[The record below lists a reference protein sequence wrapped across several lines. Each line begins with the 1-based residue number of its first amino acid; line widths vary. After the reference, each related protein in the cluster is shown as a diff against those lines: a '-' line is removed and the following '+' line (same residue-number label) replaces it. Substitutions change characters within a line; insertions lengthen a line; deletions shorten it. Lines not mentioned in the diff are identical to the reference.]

1 MDDRSKTKDQLI
13 QELSELRAR
22 LEDTNEN
29 QAYQAAREAEEAL
42 RISEEKYRSIFE
54 NATEGIFQST
64 TGGRFINV
72 NPAFAKMCGFNT
84 PDEMLAMVHDISTQH
99 YANTD
104 ERKIFVEL
112 IEKNGRIENFVHQV
126 LRKDGEKIWVSTNAR
141 AVKDENGKITRYEGT
156 HENITKRKQAEEE
169 LKKNEDML
177 ESIFRA
183 APIGIGIVHDRILGW
198 TNEHLSTITGYSQN
212 DLTGQSARILYPS
225 DEEFKRVGDVKYRQ
239 IERKGIGSVET
250 HWLKKDGSVIDI
262 FLSSSYVN
270 PSNPSAGLVFTALDI
285 TERKATE
292 NKLHYYTGLLH
303 LVLDVST
310 SFINLS
316 PGELDTGINHALK
329 MIGEFVKVDRSYLFQ
344 FHEGGQKMDNTHEW
358 CSHGTSPQIQR
369 LQEITI
375 DDMPWFFGQIQ
386 KLDCVHIPEVD
397 KLPEGAYA
405 EKREFQIEDIKSL
418 ITVPII
424 HSGSLLGFLGLDS
437 VRKQKD
443 WSLEEISLLKVVGE
457 IFANVLVHKR
467 SEDARN
473 ALLAAIPDIMFRL
486 SADSTFLDFNS
497 PNSDDLLLSPE
508 QFLGRKASEV
518 LSPDLASLTEKKL
531 NETLASGKLVTYEY
545 ETVAGD
551 KKKYWEAR
559 MAVCG
564 KDQIMSI
571 IRDITERKL
580 FEERLIE
587 SEERY
592 RTSIENSNDGV
603 AIVQGDRHLYVNR
616 KFVEIFGFDSAD
628 EIIGQPVTLT
638 VHPDDREKV
647 AEINRKRQG
656 DGRVP
661 SRYEFKGLKKNG
673 DVVTVE
679 VSATRTTYSGESMSL
694 VYLRDVTE
702 RRSLE
707 AQLLHAQK
715 MEAVGQLAGGV
726 AHDFNNILTAIIG
739 YGSLLHMK
747 MREDEPIRVYAE
759 HILASAQKA
768 THLTQ
773 GLLAFSRKQILN
785 PEPANI
791 NEILLNV
798 RRLLSRTIG
807 EDIEL
812 IILAEEGEL
821 SILADV
827 VQIEQVLMN
836 LAINARDAMPDGGTL
851 TIGIESVHMDP
862 SFVRRNNFG
871 KPGHYVCIS
880 VADTG
885 IGMDESTK
893 ERIFEPFFTTK
904 EVGKGTGLGLSMVYG
919 IINQHNG
926 FLRVLSEP
934 HKGTTFEI
942 YLPLIRAQA
951 SVEKK
956 REEIPFLMGSGVIL
970 MAEDDTTVRHLV
982 KQLLEDGGYTVIEAF
997 DGEDVVTKFNENNDK
1012 VDLLL
1017 LDTVMPKKD
1026 GKEAYETISR
1036 IRPGV
1041 RALFMS
1047 GYSEDIIHK
1056 RGILQEGLNFIAKPV
1071 APNALLKKIREV
1083 LDQEPEKAGISS

>member
-1 MDDRSKTKDQLI
+1 MDDMDKTKEQLL
-13 QELSELRAR
+13 QELSGLRIR
-22 LEDTNEN
+22 LKDANES

-42 RISEEKYRSIFE
+42 QRSEEKFRSIFE

-64 TGGRFINV
+64 PEGRFINV
-72 NPAFAKMCGFNT
+72 NPAFAKMCGFT
-84 PDEMLAMVHDISTQH
+84 SPDEMLATISNISDQH
-99 YANTD
+99 YANPD
-104 ERKIFVEL
+104 ERKTFVQL
-112 IEKNGRIENFVHQV
+112 IRKNGKIENFVHQV
-126 LRKDGEKIWVSTNAR
+126 LRKDGERIWVSTNAR
-141 AVKDENGKITRYEGT
+141 AIKDKNGRIIRYEGT
-156 HENITKRKQAEEE
+156 HENITKRKLAEEE
-169 LKKNEDML
+169 LRKNEEML
-177 ESIFRA
+177 KSIFRA

-198 TNEHLSTITGYSQN
+198 TNEYLSSITGYSQN
-212 DLTGQSARILYPS
+212 ELIGQSARILYPD
-225 DEEFKRVGDVKYRQ
+225 DEEFKWVGDTKYRQ
-239 IERKGIGSVET
+239 IRSQGIGSVET
-250 HWLKKDGSVIDI
+250 HWLKKNGSAIDI

-270 PSNPSAGLVFTALDI
+270 PSDPSVGLVFTALDI
-285 TERKATE
+285 TKRKATE
-292 NKLHYYTGLLH
+292 NKLRYYTELLH

-316 PGELDTGINHALK
+316 PRDINTGINNALK
-329 MIGEFVKVDRSYLFQ
+329 MIGEFVRVDRSYLFQ
-344 FHEGGQKMDNTHEW
+344 FREGGLTMDNTHEW
-358 CSHGTSPQIQR
+358 CTQSTSPQIQR
-369 LQEITI
+369 LQGITA
-375 DDMPWFFGQIQ
+375 DDMPWFFNQIQ
-386 KLDCVHIPEVD
+386 KLDFVHIPEVN
-397 KLPEGAYA
+397 KLPQEAYA
-405 EKREFQIEDIKSL
+405 EKEEFRTEDIKSL
-418 ITVPII
+418 ITVPIM
-424 HSGSLLGFLGLDS
+424 HGGSLLGFLGLDS
-437 VRKQKD
+437 VQEQKV
-443 WSLEEISLLKVVGE
+443 WSMDEISLLKVIGE
-457 IFANVLVHKR
+457 IFANVLVHRR
-467 SEDARN
+467 SEEARN

-486 SADSTFLDFNS
+486 DAAGTFLDFNS
-497 PNSDDLLLSPE
+497 PDSNDLLLPPE
-508 QFLGRKASEV
+508 QFLGKKASDV
-518 LSPDLASLTEKKL
+518 LSLDLARLMEEKI
-531 NETLASGKLVTYEY
+531 NETLTTGKLVNYEY
-545 ETVAGD
+545 ETVIGD
-551 KKKYWEAR
+551 QQKYWEAR

-564 KDQIMSI
+564 KDQVMTI

-603 AIVQGDRHLYVNR
+603 AIVKGDKHLYVNR
-616 KFVEIFGFDSAD
+616 KFVEIFGYDSAG
-628 EIIGQPVTLT
+628 EIIGQPVVIT

-647 AEINRKRQG
+647 AQINRKRQQ
-656 DGRVP
+656 DGGAP

-679 VSATRTTYSGESMSL
+679 VSATKTTYSGESMSL

-747 MREDEPIRVYAE
+747 MLEDEPLRVYAE

-773 GLLAFSRKQILN
+773 SLLAFSRKQILN
-785 PEPANI
+785 PEPANV

-812 IILAEEGEL
+812 MISVGEDEL
-821 SILADV
+821 TIVADV

-836 LAINARDAMPDGGTL
+836 LAINARDAMPDGGTM
-851 TIGIESVHMDP
+851 TIGIEPVYMD
-862 SFVRRNNFG
+862 SAYVQRNNFG
-871 KPGHYVCIS
+871 RPGHFVRIS
-880 VADTG
+880 VTDTG
-885 IGMDESTK
+885 IGMDEATK

-919 IINQHNG
+919 IVNQHNG
-926 FLRVLSEP
+926 FLRVFSELL
-934 HKGTTFEI
+934 KGTTFEM
-942 YLPLIRAQA
+942 YLPLIRTQA
-951 SVEKK
+951 TVARKK
-956 REEIPFLMGSGVIL
+956 EDIPFLPGTGVIL
-970 MAEDDTTVRHLV
+970 MAEDDTTVRQLA
-982 KQLLEDGGYTVIEAF
+982 KQFLEDAGYTVIEAF
-997 DGEDVVTKFNENNDK
+997 DGEDVIAKFNDNKER

-1026 GKEAYETISR
+1026 GKEAYETISH
-1036 IRPGV
+1036 ICPGV
-1041 RALFMS
+1041 KALFMS

-1056 RGILQEGLNFIAKPV
+1056 RGILQDGLNFIAKPV

-1083 LDQEPEKAGISS
+1083 LEQAPEKSDSTS